1 MPLRAVSPFSCVPS
15 PLVSRKTVPEIDPVM
30 KLPKLTP
37 VTAWPSATVTVAKP
51 DADVAG
57 VGDPPPP
64 RGAGEAPGGA
74 ASPPL
79 ASITS
84 HNLPQ
89 TSRAEFHHGRPNT
102 AP

>member
-57 VGDPPPP
+57 AGLPPPP
-64 RGAGEAPGGA
+64 GGVGEPDGA
-74 ASPPL
+74 ALDPRIPLISSNYLTTTTPPEVHSV
-79 ASITS
+79 APSID
-84 HNLPQ
+84 
-89 TSRAEFHHGRPNT
+89 A
-102 AP
+102 

>member
-57 VGDPPPP
+57 VGYPPPP
-64 RGAGEAPGGA
+64 GGVGAPD
-74 ASPPL
+74 
-79 ASITS
+79 
-84 HNLPQ
+84 
-89 TSRAEFHHGRPNT
+89 SRAETPLMPSHASHSLSKTVHDEFQPVDPPHAG
-102 AP
+102 